1 MNTTEKLNK
10 LSELQ
15 AQADVIRMHFDDLRK
30 SILTPEIQAQLD
42 DIAAEEKTSLDA
54 LQGGIDELTA
64 EVKADVLNAGAT
76 VKGDYMMAVYNK
88 GRVSW
93 DTKGLDGFAIAH
105 PEMQAFRKVG
115 EPTITLRKV

>member
-15 AQADVIRMHFDDLRK
+15 AQADVIRMHFEDLRK
-30 SILTPEIQAQLD
+30 SILTPEIQTQLD
-42 DIAAEEKTSLDA
+42 DIAAEERTSMDA
-54 LQGGIDELTA
+54 LQSGIDELTA

>member
-1 MNTTEKLNK
+1 MNTNEKLNR

-15 AQADVIRMHFDDLRK
+15 CQADVIKLRFDELRK
-30 SILTPEIQAQLD
+30 SVLTPEIQQQLA
-42 DIAAEEKTSLDA
+42 DIAAEETTALDA
-54 LQGGIDELTA
+54 LKDGIDILT
-64 EVKADVLNAGAT
+64 EEIKNDVLSAGAT

-105 PEMQAFRKVG
+105 PEMAAFRKTG
-115 EPTITLRKV
+115 EPSITIRRI

>member
-1 MNTTEKLNK
+1 MNTNDKLNR

-15 AQADVIRMHFDDLRK
+15 CQADVIKLRFDELRK
-30 SILTPEIQAQLD
+30 SVLTPEIQQQLA
-42 DIAAEEKTSLDA
+42 DIAAEETTALDA
-54 LQGGIDELTA
+54 LKDGIDGLTEEIKN
-64 EVKADVLNAGAT
+64 EVLSAGVT

-105 PEMQAFRKVG
+105 PEMAAFRKVG
-115 EPTITLRKV
+115 EPSITLRKI

>member
-1 MNTTEKLNK
+1 M
-10 LSELQ
+10 
-15 AQADVIRMHFDDLRK
+15 
-30 SILTPEIQAQLD
+30 
-42 DIAAEEKTSLDA
+42 DA
-54 LQGGIDELTA
+54 LQSGIDELTA

>member
-42 DIAAEEKTSLDA
+42 DIAAEERTSLDA

>member
-15 AQADVIRMHFDDLRK
+15 AQADVVKLHFEDLRK

-42 DIAAEEKTSLDA
+42 DIAAEERTSLDA